1 MYAVGMIQFH
11 HRSNDITSGI
21 LHAIGL
27 GLAIAALVLMV
38 IFSASE
44 GSGREVVTVTIFGT
58 GLVLLYSASTVYHLL
73 PPHWQ
78 RSKMLFRKLDY
89 SMIFVLIA
97 ATYTPICIAGIRGG
111 WGWALFGINW
121 GLAVIGI
128 ILKIS
133 PLRVPVWVY
142 SVMYLVMGWSVI
154 VALKPLLQVFSKEA
168 LIWLL
173 IGGVLYTAGV
183 AFYALDKALP
193 PLRVFGLHE
202 LFHLF
207 VMGGSFSHF
216 WLMLH
221 YL

>member
-1 MYAVGMIQFH
+1 MIQFH

-27 GLAIAALVLMV
+27 GLAIAALVLMA
-38 IFSASE
+38 IFSSQD
-44 GSGREVVTVTIFGT
+44 GSGREVATVTIFGA
-58 GLVLLYSASTVYHLL
+58 GLVLLYSASTIYHLL

-78 RSKMLFRKLDY
+78 TSKMLFRKLDY

-111 WGWALFGINW
+111 WGWTLFGINW
-121 GLAVIGI
+121 GLAIVGI
-128 ILKIS
+128 ILKVS

-142 SVMYLVMGWSVI
+142 SIMYLVMGWSVMI
-154 VALKPLLQVFSKEA
+154 ALNPLLEVFSRAA
-168 LIWLL
+168 LTWLL
-173 IGGVLYTAGV
+173 IGGLLYTAGV
-183 AFYALDKALP
+183 AFYALDKVLP
-193 PLRVFGLHE
+193 PLRVFGMHE